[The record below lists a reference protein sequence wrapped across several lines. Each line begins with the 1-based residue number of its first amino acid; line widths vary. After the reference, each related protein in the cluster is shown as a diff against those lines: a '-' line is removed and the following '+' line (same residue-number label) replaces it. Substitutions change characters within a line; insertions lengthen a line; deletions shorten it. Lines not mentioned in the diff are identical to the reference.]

1 MSEYDWSRF
10 TVKIN
15 INAPLESIYMAWT
28 IPEMLE
34 KWFLR
39 RAVFHTNGDT
49 CAPGK
54 MIQEGNKYEWYWH
67 GHNDD
72 VVEKGEVI
80 EIDGIR
86 KLVFSFTAG
95 ALVTVDIGEVAGEK
109 IVMLTQ
115 EKIPTDEHGKVSYHM
130 NCKTGWTFYLA
141 NLKSYLEGGIDL
153 RNKNIMLANMVNA

>member
-1 MSEYDWSRF
+1 MSDYDWSRF

-39 RAVFHTNGDT
+39 SATFYHNGKVFAAD
-49 CAPGK
+49 K
-54 MIQEGNKYEWYWH
+54 MIQPGYTYEWYWH
-67 GHNDD
+67 GHDD
-72 VVEKGEVI
+72 KVVEKGEVI

-86 KLVFSFTAG
+86 KLVFSFTGG
-95 ALVTVDIGEVAGEK
+95 AMVTVDIGEVAGEK

-115 EKIPTDEHGKVSYHM
+115 EKIPVNEHGMVNYHM
-130 NCKTGWTFYLA
+130 GCKTGWTFYLA

-153 RNKNIMLANMVNA
+153 RNKNLALANMVNA